1 MKRAITI
8 LVCAAL
14 ISPLVSACATNQTA
28 DGEIQSIDDPEFVAW
43 YKTATPYM
51 RTALFIT
58 LCAAKGFSNGSI
70 EINFCISNMH
80 RDARIRVEGNL

>member
-1 MKRAITI
+1 MAVLKRSIAAV
-8 LVCAAL
+8 LCAAL
-14 ISPLVSACATNQTA
+14 LTACATKQTA
-28 DGEIQSIDDPEFVAW
+28 EGEIQSIDDPQFVAW

-70 EINFCISNMH
+70 EINFCISNMR
-80 RDARIRVEGNL
+80 RDARIRLEGNL

>member
-1 MKRAITI
+1 MRRVATAILCTC
-8 LVCAAL
+8 LLA
-14 ISPLVSACATNQTA
+14 ACATRQSAET
-28 DGEIQSIDDPEFVAW
+28 DIQSIDDPQFVAW

-70 EINFCISNMH
+70 EINFCISNLH
-80 RDARIRVEGNL
+80 RDARIRVDGNL